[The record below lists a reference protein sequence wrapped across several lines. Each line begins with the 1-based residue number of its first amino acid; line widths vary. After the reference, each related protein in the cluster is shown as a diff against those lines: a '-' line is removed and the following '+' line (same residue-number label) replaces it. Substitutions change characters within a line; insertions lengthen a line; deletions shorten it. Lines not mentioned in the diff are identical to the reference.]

1 MASKSG
7 STRVQTA
14 KLVKTCEQLGLS
26 IETKAG
32 WFLAFAPGQ
41 KSKRLLVH
49 TGKRGTNCIEL
60 VGFEHA
66 LAIAHPC
73 SPAKT
78 MTQMLDCN
86 GTERDILRA
95 FYKVAKSLLPAK
107 EAPKAPEV
115 TQEAEL
121 AGLER
126 AALAA
131 GDAAALA

>member
-7 STRVQTA
+7 STRVNTA
-14 KLVKTCEQLGLS
+14 KLVATCEKLGLS

-32 WFLAFAPGQ
+32 WFLAYAPGA
-41 KSKRLLVH
+41 KARRLLVH

-66 LAIAHPC
+66 EAIAHPC

-86 GTERDILRA
+86 GKERDILRA
-95 FYKVAKSLLPAK
+95 FYKVAKSLVPAP
-107 EAPKAPEV
+107 AAPEAAPA
-115 TQEAEL
+115 TQEA
-121 AGLER
+121 
-126 AALAA
+126 AAQAPAEQEAA
-131 GDAAALA
+131 PAEQE